1 MDGPLMRRGL
11 MSEVSGRVLVVLVV
25 LVWSLAEQT
34 GLTGLVQ
41 FQTSKVRSGA
51 VDPADKLAC
60 VIAGMTAGGGVHR

>member
-11 MSEVSGRVLVVLVV
+11 MSEVSGRVLVV